1 MEVQFVQLL
10 RSQVAEKLDS
20 LNLHPVQRERLIQRV
35 RDLAQDIAACERELA
50 YCRRR
55 LGVSGEEGNVLLGKL
70 SRGRS
75 GLIAVRRKNS
85 APMDILHESEK
96 AAHHARR
103 RVRGIETDSLGP
115 AEEP

>member
-35 RDLAQDIAACERELA
+35 RDLAQEIAACERELA

-55 LGVSGEEGNVLLGKL
+55 LGVAGDEGTALLLKL
-70 SRGRS
+70 SRGGQ
-75 GLIAVRRKNS
+75 GLSAVRRKTS
-85 APMDILHESEK
+85 GPMDGLHEIEK
-96 AAHHARR
+96 A
-103 RVRGIETDSLGP
+103 P
-115 AEEP
+115 P